1 MPQTRKYE
9 SSVAASYFVRVGCWA
24 FALCAGA
31 VTASAQKAPAPQPAA
46 PAVRLVSA
54 EEGHEIAA
62 AALGQ
67 DGPIPGR
74 QDCSHL
80 VHQIYTDAG
89 YEYPY
94 ASSFDLYAG
103 NGKFRRIRH
112 PQAGD
117 LVAWRGHVG
126 IVLDPREH
134 TFYSLVRSGLE
145 AEDYLGPYWRSR
157 GRPRFYRYLVDTRTP
172 RTLVQTAEATP
183 TARPRP
189 KKSAPVSAGAVGEE
203 VAEAEKPARPSAAI
217 EASERTPV
225 MASRPEPPN
234 KNTAEP
240 IASSIAISAS
250 GRPSAD
256 EVADGISELS
266 NAAAS
271 VLRTNEPL
279 KAATPV
285 VIFDEMKVERV
296 EIKGDRGW
304 AHLQINSRVRIS
316 GEGADFK
323 QRHDKVRWELRR
335 QESGWVALAPAERVF
350 VPRDGAV
357 RVLAAQL
364 AEMSQ
369 SEAAARHDE
378 TVIGQEARIANLLSS
393 LLEK

>member
-1 MPQTRKYE
+1 
-9 SSVAASYFVRVGCWA
+9 
-24 FALCAGA
+24 
-31 VTASAQKAPAPQPAA
+31 
-46 PAVRLVSA
+46 
-54 EEGHEIAA
+54 
-62 AALGQ
+62 
-67 DGPIPGR
+67 
-74 QDCSHL
+74 
-80 VHQIYTDAG
+80 
-89 YEYPY
+89 
-94 ASSFDLYAG
+94 
-103 NGKFRRIRH
+103 
-112 PQAGD
+112 
-117 LVAWRGHVG
+117 
-126 IVLDPREH
+126 
-134 TFYSLVRSGLE
+134 
-145 AEDYLGPYWRSR
+145 
-157 GRPRFYRYLVDTRTP
+157 
-172 RTLVQTAEATP
+172 
-183 TARPRP
+183 
-189 KKSAPVSAGAVGEE
+189 
-203 VAEAEKPARPSAAI
+203 
-217 EASERTPV
+217 

-323 QRHDKVRWELRR
+323 QRHEKVRWELRR

>member
-1 MPQTRKYE
+1 VTH
-9 SSVAASYFVRVGCWA
+9 AA
-24 FALCAGA
+24 
-31 VTASAQKAPAPQPAA
+31 QPAA

-54 EEGHEIAA
+54 EEGRDIAA
-62 AALGQ
+62 TALQQNGA
-67 DGPIPGR
+67 ISGR

-80 VHQIYTDAG
+80 VHQIYADSG

-94 ASSFDLYAG
+94 ANSFDLYAG
-103 NGKFRRIRH
+103 NGNFRRIRH
-112 PQAGD
+112 PQPGD

-134 TFYSLVRSGLE
+134 TFYSLVRSGLQ

-157 GRPRFYRYLVDTRTP
+157 GRPRFYRYLVDTRAS
-172 RTLVQTAEATP
+172 RALVQTAEATP
-183 TARPRP
+183 SERPRP
-189 KKSAPVSAGAVGEE
+189 KKSAPVSAVAVGEE
-203 VAEAEKPARPSAAI
+203 VAEAEKPARPRAAV

-225 MASRPEPPN
+225 VAARPEPLS
-234 KNTAEP
+234 KDTAEP
-240 IASSIAISAS
+240 IPSSIAISTR

-256 EVADGISELS
+256 EVANGISELS
-266 NAAAS
+266 NAAAE

-296 EIKGDRGW
+296 EIKGDKGW
-304 AHLQINSRVRIS
+304 AHLKINSRMRIS

-323 QRHDKVRWELRR
+323 PRHEKVRWELRR
-335 QESGWVALAPAERVF
+335 QENGWVALAPTERAF

-364 AEMSQ
+364 AEMAQ
-369 SEAAARHDE
+369 SEAAALHDG
-378 TVIGQEARIANLLSS
+378 TVIGQEARIANLLGA

>member
-1 MPQTRKYE
+1 MPRVRTYE
-9 SSVAASYFVRVGCWA
+9 CSVAASHFVRAGCWV

-31 VTASAQKAPAPQPAA
+31 VTASAQVTHAAQPIA
-46 PAVRLVSA
+46 PAVRLVNV
-54 EEGHEIAA
+54 EEGREIAA
-62 AALGQ
+62 AALEQ
-67 DGPIPGR
+67 DGPVSGR

-80 VHQIYTDAG
+80 VHQVYSAAG

-112 PQAGD
+112 PQPGD

-134 TFYSLVRSGLE
+134 TFYSLVRSGLQ

-157 GRPRFYRYLVDTRTP
+157 GRPRFYRYLVDSRTP
-172 RTLVQTAEATP
+172 RTLVQTVEATP
-183 TARPRP
+183 TSRPRP
-189 KKSAPVSAGAVGEE
+189 KKSARVSAVAVGEE
-203 VAEAEKPARPSAAI
+203 VAEAEKPARPRTAI

-225 MASRPEPPN
+225 MAAHPEALS
-234 KNTAEP
+234 KETAEP
-240 IASSIAISAS
+240 IPSSIVISTN

-296 EIKGDRGW
+296 EIKGDKGW

-316 GEGADFK
+316 GEGADFNR
-323 QRHDKVRWELRR
+323 RHEKVRWELRR
-335 QESGWVALAPAERVF
+335 EENGWVALAPAERAF
-350 VPRDGAV
+350 VARDGAV

-364 AEMSQ
+364 AEMAQ

-378 TVIGQEARIANLLSS
+378 AVIGQEARIANVLSG

>member
-9 SSVAASYFVRVGCWA
+9 SSVAASYFVRVGCWV

-62 AALGQ
+62 AALEQ

-80 VHQIYTDAG
+80 VHQIYTYAG